1 MPDSPGD
8 PRGRRLARQKAR
20 YLEEA
25 QRIGYLLEAMLRR
38 AGAHRDACNQ
48 LLDDIQRSARRARRQ
63 ANQRIAPRKR
73 YRLGSGHPLTAQR
86 PENVLHLDESGLA
99 GPQPDQSESW
109 FAIGGVAIDPAGIS
123 AYISRADAI
132 KQEFFGTTEL
142 TFHEPLMRQR
152 KERFYFADD
161 REKETRFDQAIRS
174 LIHQTPATYFG
185 AGIRKANL
193 TADTLDP
200 YLPTSAYPL
209 AITLLLERY
218 IDFLAHNPRH
228 PFGRLMFESIGARED
243 VERQAVVVDLMLHGT
258 QWVSERAFRGQLHP
272 GVHYAPKRGSDV
284 MELADIVAREV
295 FEWTRSGCT
304 EEPKYWDVISPRFY
318 ARGDFAMGKFG
329 LKIFPDRDMRN
340 VVQAHRARFGPLNT
354 ESALAERGRR

>member
-1 MPDSPGD
+1 MPDSAGD
-8 PRGRRLARQKAR
+8 PQGRRLARQKAR

-38 AGAHRDACNQ
+38 ADVHEDACSQ
-48 LLDDIQRSARRARRQ
+48 LLDNIQRSARRARRE
-63 ANQRIAPRKR
+63 ANEPIAARKR
-73 YRLGSGHPLTAQR
+73 YRLGSGHPLTVER
-86 PENVLHLDESGLA
+86 PENLLHLDESGLS
-99 GPQPDQSESW
+99 GPEPNEPESW
-109 FAIGGVAIDPAGIS
+109 FAIGGVAIDPADIP
-123 AYISRADAI
+123 AYISQADEI
-132 KQEFFGTTEL
+132 KLEFFGTTDI

-152 KERFYFADD
+152 KERFYFGDD
-161 REKETRFDQAIRS
+161 REKEERFDEAIRS
-174 LIHQTPATYFG
+174 LVDQTPATYFG

-218 IDFLAHNPRH
+218 IDFLAHSPSH
-228 PFGRLMFESIGARED
+228 PFGRLLFESIGARED

-304 EEPKYWDVISPRFY
+304 VEPKFWEVVSPRFY
-318 ARGDFAMGKFG
+318 ARGDFSMGKFG
-329 LKIFPDRDMRN
+329 LKIFPDRDIRD

>member
-8 PRGRRLARQKAR
+8 PQGRRLARRKAR

-25 QRIGYLLEAMLRR
+25 QRIGHLLAVMLRR
-38 AGAHRDACNQ
+38 AGANEDACQ
-48 LLDDIQRSARRARRQ
+48 ELLDDIQHSARRARRT
-63 ANQRIAPRKR
+63 ASEPVAARKR
-73 YRLGSGHPLTAQR
+73 YRLGSGHPLTAGR

-99 GPQPDQSESW
+99 GPQPDQPESW
-109 FAIGGVAIDPAGIS
+109 FAIGGVAIDPADIPV
-123 AYISRADAI
+123 YISRADEI
-132 KQEFFGTTEL
+132 KLEFFGTTDL

-152 KERFYFADD
+152 KEHFYFRND
-161 REKETRFDQAIRS
+161 REKEAKFDQAIRS
-174 LIHQTPATYFG
+174 LIDQTPATYFG

-193 TADTLDP
+193 TADALDP
-200 YLPTSAYPL
+200 YLPASAYPL

-218 IDFLAHNPRH
+218 IDFLAHSPGH

-243 VERQAVVVDLMLHGT
+243 VERQAVVVDLLLHGT

-318 ARGDFAMGKFG
+318 ARDDFAMGKFG
-329 LKIFPDRDMRN
+329 LKIFPDRDMRT
-340 VVQAHRARFGPLNT
+340 VIEAHRTRFGPLKT